1 MKIAFDAK
9 RIFNN
14 STGLGNYSRT
24 IVENLSQYHPEH
36 ELHLYTP
43 KITLDR
49 FNETLEKYPNL
60 QVHLPTG
67 HNTLATGYWRTFGIK
82 EDIGNMDIYHGL
94 SNEIPISKFKAKKIV
109 TIHDLIFKRYPK
121 QYNFIDRIG
130 YDFKF
135 NYACQNSDLIIAV
148 SEQTKRDIIKYYNVP
163 DQKIKVIYQT
173 CDRSFC
179 QVNNLNELS
188 EVKTK
193 HDLPDE
199 YLLYVGTFIDRKNAL
214 TIIKALDSIK
224 ADTNIHLVMI
234 GSGGE
239 YKDKVKSEVKD
250 RGLTDR
256 VKFLDHVD
264 FEDLPKIYQMAKVF
278 IYPSIFEGFGI
289 PIIESLFSG
298 TPVIT
303 SNVSCLPEA
312 AGPDSVQIDPMD
324 DTEMG
329 KNILKL
335 LEDKEYYA
343 QKVISGQAYV
353 QKFHEENLTN
363 QLHQIYTQL

>member
-1 MKIAFDAK
+1 MKVAFDAK

-24 IVENLSQYHPEH
+24 IVENLCQYHPEH

-43 KITLDR
+43 KITLNR
-49 FNETLEKYPNL
+49 FDEILEKFPDI
-60 QVHLPTG
+60 QVHLPKA
-67 HNTLATGYWRTFGIK
+67 HNKLASGYWRSYGVKNDLTNV
-82 EDIGNMDIYHGL
+82 DLYHGL

-109 TIHDLIFKRYPK
+109 TIHDLIFKRYPE
-121 QYNFIDRIG
+121 QYKFIDRMG

-135 NYACQNSDLIIAV
+135 NYACNNSDLIIAV

-163 DQKIKVIYQT
+163 VQKIKVLYQT
-173 CDRSFC
+173 CDRSFYHT
-179 QVNNLNELS
+179 NSLEKLS

-193 HDLPDE
+193 HDLPHE

-224 ADTNIHLVMI
+224 ADTEIHLVMI

-239 YKDKVKSEVKD
+239 YKEKVKSEINK
-250 RGLTDR
+250 RGLTGR
-256 VKFLDHVD
+256 VKFLNHVD

-289 PIIESLFSG
+289 PIIEALFSG

-312 AGPDSVQIDPMD
+312 AGTDSILIDPMD
-324 DTEMG
+324 DIEMG
-329 KNILKL
+329 KYILKL
-335 LEDKEYYA
+335 LQDKEYYTE
-343 QKVISGQAYV
+343 KVKSGLAYV
-353 QKFHEENLTN
+353 QKFHEKNLTN
-363 QLHQIYTQL
+363 QLHHIYTQL